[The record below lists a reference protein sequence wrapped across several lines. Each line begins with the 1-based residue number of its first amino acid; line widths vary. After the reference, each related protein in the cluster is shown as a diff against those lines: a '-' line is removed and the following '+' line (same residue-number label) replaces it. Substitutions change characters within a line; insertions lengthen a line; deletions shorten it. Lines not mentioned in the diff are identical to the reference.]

1 VTFTAEATGREV
13 LLDVQH
19 LAELGLGRVRQ
30 TRGTRHVFAGHP
42 VQYGRIEYAGFA
54 CRTIERSRAYDSKP
68 RTAPWYEVLHDLVE
82 L

>member
-1 VTFTAEATGREV
+1 MASPPDEGHEAR
-13 LLDVQH
+13 
-19 LAELGLGRVRQ
+19 
-30 TRGTRHVFAGHP
+30 FAGHP

-68 RTAPWYEVLHDLVE
+68 RTAPWHEVLHDLVE